1 MFLELGFPN
10 LRGPGTK
17 ASRGGAFPMHQG
29 APLGLRDTP
38 RRELGRGRGVRC
50 ECSQHRP
57 EGLLPAESWPRAPLR
72 TALTASPA
80 SWDPHY
86 PLGPRRSGS
95 RWPCQ
100 RSQVPSPNDSPQR
113 IP

>member
-1 MFLELGFPN
+1 MFLELDFSN

-29 APLGLRDTP
+29 APRGLRGTP

-50 ECSQHRP
+50 DCSQHRP

-72 TALTASPA
+72 TALTAFPGL
-80 SWDPHY
+80 
-86 PLGPRRSGS
+86 LGPALSTR
-95 RWPCQ
+95 
-100 RSQVPSPNDSPQR
+100 PQEER
-113 IP
+113 I